1 MGCRAG
7 RSAPTWS
14 RAWMCSRRRRRAAPV
29 PATVARKRKS
39 AENEGGNHTW
49 LTYHLSIVLE
59 VDMRYLPG
67 GIFTMGSDHF
77 YPEERPRRK
86 VRVDPFWID
95 ETPVTN
101 RQFAEFVAAT
111 GYCTFAER

>member
-1 MGCRAG
+1 
-7 RSAPTWS
+7 
-14 RAWMCSRRRRRAAPV
+14 
-29 PATVARKRKS
+29 
-39 AENEGGNHTW
+39 
-49 LTYHLSIVLE
+49 
-59 VDMRYLPG
+59 MRYLPG
-67 GIFTMGSDHF
+67 GIFTMGSNHF

-111 GYCTFAER
+111 GYRTLAGRSPLLSDYPGMRPEMARAGSRESADRVAPYSTVTDFARLRG